1 MKRRNRIIISEQK
14 PQSVQTDSQ
23 ATTIDSQLP
32 SSAQIIVSL
41 PALVALPF
49 GPAPAPAPAAADSPV
64 EVSAAPVVDLE
75 VGSALVALA
84 ATTLVAGR

>member
-14 PQSVQTDSQ
+14 SQSVQTDSQ

-32 SSAQIIVSL
+32 SSAQITASL

-49 GPAPAPAPAAADSPV
+49 GPAPAPAAADSPV